1 MAETFK
7 RCRGYSQ
14 KILTRFW
21 NAFIEI
27 CCCVNLKIW
36 EFWCSTFKIKVFCQ
50 KNLLNAL
57 KWKFLTVS
65 PLIYSDIYS
74 IAKLFKSGAQLGQTN
89 IAQILEWPW
98 TLNFVLWGTSWTELH
113 KFCASRLLLFLVNLN
128 LTQIKQVCTSQLFCL
143 YQVFLIQL
151 MKQFLSKFRTKP
163 TILLYSLKPC
173 PL

>member
-36 EFWCSTFKIKVFCQ
+36 EFCCSTFKIKNICWMLWSE
-50 KNLLNAL
+50 N
-57 KWKFLTVS
+57 FLTVS
-65 PLIYSDIYS
+65 PLLYSDIYS

-89 IAQILEWPW
+89 IAKILEWPW
-98 TLNFVLWGTSWTELH
+98 TPNFVLWGTSWTELH

>member
-36 EFWCSTFKIKVFCQ
+36 EFCCSTFKIKVF
-50 KNLLNAL
+50 LLKKSAECSEV
-57 KWKFLTVS
+57 KFFNFFSSYLQWYLYYS
-65 PLIYSDIYS
+65 P
-74 IAKLFKSGAQLGQTN
+74 IAKLFKSVAQLGQTN

-98 TLNFVLWGTSWTELH
+98 TFNFVLWGTSWTELH

-128 LTQIKQVCTSQLFCL
+128 LTQIKKFALVNCF
-143 YQVFLIQL
+143 VFTRY
-151 MKQFLSKFRTKP
+151 F
-163 TILLYSLKPC
+163 
-173 PL
+173 